1 MIEVRDV
8 TKKFGTIVAVDNV
21 SFMFE
26 SGIFTL
32 LGPSGCGKSTLLRC
46 IAGLEVPE
54 TGFIKIGDKIVTDME
69 KGIFVPPYL
78 REVGFVFQNY
88 ALWPHMTVYENVSF
102 GLKVRKLPKEEVKKR
117 VRQILELVGLSGFE
131 NRYPFQLSG
140 GQQQRVALARSLVYN
155 PQLLLLDEPLS
166 NLDAKIRESVRS
178 ELRKLLKSLGV
189 TAVYVTHDQEE
200 AFAISDRIA
209 VMNAGRIVQEGTPQE
224 IYEKPRDPFVVE
236 FIGRANIFEG
246 TLQAAYNGEGTIF
259 IEEVGTT
266 LKCKLPLH
274 YLNKGSKY
282 LVVIRPSEISL
293 KRAKPP
299 YPTNVLEGL
308 IIARE
313 YRGGVTDH
321 RVKVGEKQLIVTTH
335 KYCPLID
342 SDLHEEKVYIYVPP
356 EAITLV
362 PTYKSEANKI

>member
-1 MIEVRDV
+1 
-8 TKKFGTIVAVDNV
+8 
-21 SFMFE
+21 
-26 SGIFTL
+26 
-32 LGPSGCGKSTLLRC
+32 
-46 IAGLEVPE
+46 
-54 TGFIKIGDKIVTDME
+54 
-69 KGIFVPPYL
+69 
-78 REVGFVFQNY
+78 
-88 ALWPHMTVYENVSF
+88 
-102 GLKVRKLPKEEVKKR
+102 
-117 VRQILELVGLSGFE
+117 
-131 NRYPFQLSG
+131 
-140 GQQQRVALARSLVYN
+140 
-155 PQLLLLDEPLS
+155 
-166 NLDAKIRESVRS
+166 VRS

-189 TAVYVTHDQEE
+189 TVVYVTHDQEE

-224 IYEKPRDPFVVE
+224 IYEKPRDTFVVE

-246 TLQAAYNGEGTIF
+246 TLQAAYNEEGTIF
-259 IEEVGTT
+259 IEEVGTA

-274 YLNKGSKY
+274 HLNKGSKC

-321 RVKVGEKQLIVTTH
+321 RVKVGEKQLIVSTH

-362 PTYKSEANKI
+362 PK